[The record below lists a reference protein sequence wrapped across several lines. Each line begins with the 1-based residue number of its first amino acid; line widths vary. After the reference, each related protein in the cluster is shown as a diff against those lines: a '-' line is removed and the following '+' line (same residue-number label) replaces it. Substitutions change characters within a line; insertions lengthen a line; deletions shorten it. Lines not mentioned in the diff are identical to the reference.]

1 MEKDTKKQNRG
12 YNRYP
17 YREPVEDVKPMVEVK
32 PTPPAPRVP
41 TETERRQT
49 VCVLNNIQ
57 WEDIL
62 ASLSLV
68 DFDAFVSRRLK
79 IRSKR

>member
-1 MEKDTKKQNRG
+1 MDKDNKKPNRG

-17 YREPVEDVKPMVEVK
+17 YRETVEEVK
-32 PTPPAPRVP
+32 PRVEIKPTPAPKIP
-41 TETERRQT
+41 TELERRQE
-49 VCVLNNIQ
+49 VCALNNIQ
-57 WEDIL
+57 WEDSI